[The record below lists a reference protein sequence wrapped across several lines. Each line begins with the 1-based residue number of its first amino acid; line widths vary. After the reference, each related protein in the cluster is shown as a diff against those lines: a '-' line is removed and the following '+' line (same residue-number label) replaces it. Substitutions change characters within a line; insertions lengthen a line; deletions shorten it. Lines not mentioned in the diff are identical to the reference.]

1 MQPDS
6 SALDSFVLY
15 FEKLPSDDVMET
27 KLKMYVSRERR
38 KIKSEL
44 QGLLLDIFVFLPP
57 ARQRLLAQITRR
69 LKK

>member
-6 SALDSFVLY
+6 SALDGFVLF
-15 FEKLPSDDVMET
+15 FEKLPSDDVMEARV
-27 KLKMYVSRERR
+27 KAYLSRERR

-57 ARQRLLAQITRR
+57 ARQRLLAQITREMKR
-69 LKK
+69 